1 MSKHTFKKLLSCFVA
16 IALVVVNCM
25 TTFASASNLPTN
37 DVLLI
42 YDDGETVLT
51 GYTDSSGNIIL
62 MQYLNGKLI
71 QRNTVF
77 ADNPEIIKR
86 EFFSN
91 TTARKAS
98 SDTINVNDY
107 GVLTKPAVEAKAVSP
122 RTLAGTIKY
131 RALIDSGYVYYG
143 LKCNYTTKLIGPTT
157 YQVNK
162 FEGALVDLAA
172 SIAGA
177 LDIPLPVVT
186 EFVGNLVTGAGISIV
201 AGIVKPFFSDTVSC
215 DKTKYTWTLT
225 DTTTTGHT
233 KTVYGYKYLITD
245 VYSHA
250 KGKSYYEDYTPSD
263 WGTQA
268 LAIWFHN
275 EMFSYSAWS
284 VVGWS

>member
-98 SDTINVNDY
+98 SDTININDY
-107 GVLTKPAVEAKAVSP
+107 GVLTKPTVETQAVSP
-122 RTLAGTIKY
+122 QTLAGTINY

-143 LKCNYTTKLIGPTT
+143 LRCTYTTKLIGPTT
-157 YQVNK
+157 YTIRNYIGPLIDLVAIFAGAFVEIPSTLLPEIVNK
-162 FEGALVDLAA
+162 
-172 SIAGA
+172 
-177 LDIPLPVVT
+177 
-186 EFVGNLVTGAGISIV
+186 LVTGAGITIASG
-201 AGIVKPFFSDTVSC
+201 ALSAAFSDTVSC
-215 DKTKYTWTLT
+215 NKSSYTWTLT

-250 KGKSYYEDYTPSD
+250 KGKSYYEDYTPLD

-275 EMFSYSAWS
+275 EMFSYSA
-284 VVGWS
+284 